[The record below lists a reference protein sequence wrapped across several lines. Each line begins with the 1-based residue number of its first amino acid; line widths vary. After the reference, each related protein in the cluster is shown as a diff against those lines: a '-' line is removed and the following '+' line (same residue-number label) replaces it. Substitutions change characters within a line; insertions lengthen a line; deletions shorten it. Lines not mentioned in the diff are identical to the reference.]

1 MQKIQLSLF
10 LLFLFSFSKSYADDM
25 DFLVNSTP
33 MQRAESQTRFMR
45 KKLGLSEEK
54 AAEIQAIN
62 LSFAE
67 MAEPVIKGFGISAIK
82 KYQMKNIL
90 DQKDEQLRQVFN
102 AQQFEL
108 YTHSKTELLT
118 ALKADL
124 SK

>member
-33 MQRAESQTRFMR
+33 MQRAESQTRFMQN
-45 KKLGLSEEK
+45 KLGLSEEK

-67 MAEPVIKGFGISAIK
+67 MAEPVIKGSGISAIK
-82 KYQMKNIL
+82 KYRMKNIL

-108 YTHSKTELLT
+108 YTHLKTELLT
-118 ALKADL
+118 VLKADL

>member
-33 MQRAESQTRFMR
+33 MQRAESQTRFMQN
-45 KKLGLSEEK
+45 KLGLSEEK

-67 MAEPVIKGFGISAIK
+67 MAEPVIKGSGISAIK

-108 YTHSKTELLT
+108 YTHLKTELLT
-118 ALKADL
+118 VLKADL